1 MFLLNLTVVYHF
13 KDKFKKKKKLFS
25 RLCGFPPF
33 FSNHGQAISP
43 GMKNRIKTG
52 QFDFPSPEWNNV
64 SSDATTLITSMLS
77 VDPTVRLTINEVV
90 KHKWIAV
97 STQNLNSR

>member
-1 MFLLNLTVVYHF
+1 MSVNCCPFSNISF
-13 KDKFKKKKKLFS
+13 CS

-64 SSDATTLITSMLS
+64 SSDAKTLISSMLS
-77 VDPTVRLTINEVV
+77 VDPSVRLTINEVV
-90 KHKWIAV
+90 KHNWIAV
-97 STQNLNSR
+97 STKCFNSR

>member
-1 MFLLNLTVVYHF
+1 M
-13 KDKFKKKKKLFS
+13 
-25 RLCGFPPF
+25 CGFPPF

-64 SSDATTLITSMLS
+64 SNDAKTLISSMLS
-77 VDPTVRLTINEVV
+77 VDPSVRLTINEVV

-97 STQNLNSR
+97 SIMNLYTLICSLLPLL